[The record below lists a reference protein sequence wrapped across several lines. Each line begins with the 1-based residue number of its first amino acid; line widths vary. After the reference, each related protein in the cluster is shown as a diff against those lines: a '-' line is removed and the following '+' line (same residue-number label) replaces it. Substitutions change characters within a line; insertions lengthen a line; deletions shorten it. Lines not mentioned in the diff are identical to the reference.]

1 MKPTSVIFL
10 IVAVLLA
17 CVGFLLCMTATS
29 LATEQGIG
37 LFEQI
42 GDEDDN
48 YVSTEKI
55 NEEDLKKIVVKVGNV
70 NVNVIGGAEEA
81 RIELVNFM
89 NNSYQIQA
97 GRSTLQISDNSGI
110 SGIVDIDNFKINFHG
125 FRDYLHYISD
135 YVAGNPQKEQI
146 LNIYL
151 TDTADLVNFNITMGS
166 GDLTVSNMT
175 ADCDYKIV
183 LENGVVEIDRV
194 TTDSSIQ
201 IESTVSSN
209 IEIKDTVT
217 DELRIM
223 SPKSECFIEI
233 SDTTFSR
240 AMYVEAKSGDIVYD
254 RVESDFAGLD
264 VKFEALGIP
273 SAFSEQTIPILTL
286 NSTLPFQEKTI
297 PWLIRKLIPYP
308 RTLRLRRRP
317 LLLPKAEKRI
327 PRRPKRKPPQSPKI
341 SAISRMKRKTIPP
354 SPSPQIPSPSLLQKV
369 RSKLNKKT
377 EAFASVFL

>member
-264 VKFEALGIP
+264 VKFEALGNTVSVFGTNYTDSYVEFNAPVSGENDPVVDPEVDPVPEDTTAEEETTLAPEGGEEDTEATEEETTAEPEDIGDIEDEEENN
-273 SAFSEQTIPILTL
+273 SSVTIPANSLT
-286 NSTLPFQEKTI
+286 I
-297 PWLIRKLIPYP
+297 II
-308 RTLRLRRRP
+308 
-317 LLLPKAEKRI
+317 AEG
-327 PRRPKRKPPQSPKI
+327 KI
-341 SAISRMKRKTIPP
+341 EVK
-354 SPSPQIPSPSLLQKV
+354 
-369 RSKLNKKT
+369 
-377 EAFASVFL
+377 

>member
-37 LFEQI
+37 LFDQV
-42 GDEDDN
+42 GDADDN
-48 YVSTEKI
+48 YLSTETI
-55 NEEDLKKIVVKVGNV
+55 NEEDLKKIVVKVGDV
-70 NVNVIGGAEEA
+70 KVNVIGGATEA
-81 RIELVNFM
+81 KIELVNFM

-125 FRDYLHYISD
+125 FRDYLHYLSD
-135 YVAGNPQKEQI
+135 YIAGKPQKEQI

-151 TDTADLVNFNITMGS
+151 TDTVDLVNFNITLGS
-166 GDLTVSNMT
+166 GDLTLSNMS
-175 ADCDYKIV
+175 ADCDYKII
-183 LENGVVEIDRV
+183 LENGVVEIDNV

-209 IEIKDTVT
+209 IEINNVET

-254 RVESDFAGLD
+254 RLEADFAGLD
-264 VKFEALGIP
+264 VKFDAPGN
-273 SAFSEQTIPILTL
+273 TISVYGTNYSDSYVEFNAPIEGEDDPVTPPE
-286 NSTLPFQEKTI
+286 TEPVPDDT
-297 PWLIRKLIPYP
+297 
-308 RTLRLRRRP
+308 T
-317 LLLPKAEKRI
+317 AEEETTAA
-327 PRRPKRKPPQSPKI
+327 PEGGED
-341 SAISRMKRKTIPP
+341 ATTAEEET
-354 SPSPQIPSPSLLQKV
+354 
-369 RSKLNKKT
+369 T
-377 EAFASVFL
+377 EEPEDIGDIDDEEEN

>member
-37 LFEQI
+37 LFDQV

-48 YVSTEKI
+48 YLSTETI
-55 NEEDLKKIVVKVGNV
+55 NEEDLKKIVVKVGDV
-70 NVNVIGGAEEA
+70 KVNVIGGATEA
-81 RIELVNFM
+81 KIELVNFM

-125 FRDYLHYISD
+125 FRDYLHYLSD
-135 YVAGNPQKEQI
+135 YIAGKPQKEQI

-151 TDTADLVNFNITMGS
+151 TDTVDLVNFNITLGS
-166 GDLTVSNMT
+166 GDLTLSNMS
-175 ADCDYKIV
+175 ADCDYKII
-183 LENGVVEIDRV
+183 LENGVVEIDNV

-209 IEIKDTVT
+209 IEINNVET

-254 RVESDFAGLD
+254 RVEADFAGLD
-264 VKFEALGIP
+264 VKFDAPGNTISVYGTNYSDSYVEFNAPIEGEDNPTTPPETEPVPDDTTAEEETTAAPEGGEDATTAEEETTEEPEDIGDIDDEEENN
-273 SAFSEQTIPILTL
+273 SSVTIPANSLT
-286 NSTLPFQEKTI
+286 I
-297 PWLIRKLIPYP
+297 II
-308 RTLRLRRRP
+308 
-317 LLLPKAEKRI
+317 ADG
-327 PRRPKRKPPQSPKI
+327 KI
-341 SAISRMKRKTIPP
+341 EVK
-354 SPSPQIPSPSLLQKV
+354 
-369 RSKLNKKT
+369 
-377 EAFASVFL
+377 

>member
-37 LFEQI
+37 LFDQV

-48 YVSTEKI
+48 YLSTETI
-55 NEEDLKKIVVKVGNV
+55 NEEDLKKIVVKVGDV
-70 NVNVIGGAEEA
+70 KVNVIGGATEA
-81 RIELVNFM
+81 KIELVNFM

-125 FRDYLHYISD
+125 FRDYLHYLSD
-135 YVAGNPQKEQI
+135 YIAGKPQKEQI

-151 TDTADLVNFNITMGS
+151 TDTVDLVNFNITLGS
-166 GDLTVSNMT
+166 GDLTLSNMS
-175 ADCDYKIV
+175 ADCDYKII
-183 LENGVVEIDRV
+183 LENGVVEIDNV

-209 IEIKDTVT
+209 IEINNVET

-254 RVESDFAGLD
+254 RVEADFAGLD
-264 VKFEALGIP
+264 VKFDAPGNTISVYGTNYSDSYVEFNAPIEGEDDPVTPPETEPVPDDTTAEEETTAAPEGGEDATTAEEETTEEPEDIGDIDDEEENN
-273 SAFSEQTIPILTL
+273 SSVTIPANSLT
-286 NSTLPFQEKTI
+286 I
-297 PWLIRKLIPYP
+297 II
-308 RTLRLRRRP
+308 
-317 LLLPKAEKRI
+317 ADG
-327 PRRPKRKPPQSPKI
+327 KI
-341 SAISRMKRKTIPP
+341 EVK
-354 SPSPQIPSPSLLQKV
+354 
-369 RSKLNKKT
+369 
-377 EAFASVFL
+377 

>member
-17 CVGFLLCMTATS
+17 CLGFLLCMTATS

-37 LFEQI
+37 LFAQV

-48 YVSTEKI
+48 YVSTEAI

-70 NVNVIGGAEEA
+70 KVNVIGGAEEA
-81 RIELVNFM
+81 KIELVNFM

-125 FRDYLHYISD
+125 FRDYLHYLSD
-135 YVAGNPQKEQI
+135 YVAGKPQKEQV

-166 GDLTVSNMT
+166 GDLTVSHMQ
-175 ADCDYKIV
+175 ADCDYKIII
-183 LENGVVEIDRV
+183 ETGVVEIEDV
-194 TTDSSIQ
+194 QTDSSIQ
-201 IESTVSSN
+201 IESVVSSN
-209 IEIKDTVT
+209 IELNNVIT

-223 SPKSECFIEI
+223 SPKSECFVEI
-233 SDTTFSR
+233 ADTTFSR

-254 RVESDFAGLD
+254 RVEEDFAGLD
-264 VKFEALGIP
+264 VKFDAPGNTISVYGTNYSDSFVEFNAPIEGEDDPVTPPETEPVPEDTTVEEETTSTPEGGEEDTTAEEETTEEPEDIGDIEDEEENN
-273 SAFSEQTIPILTL
+273 SSVTIPANSLT
-286 NSTLPFQEKTI
+286 I
-297 PWLIRKLIPYP
+297 II
-308 RTLRLRRRP
+308 
-317 LLLPKAEKRI
+317 ADG
-327 PRRPKRKPPQSPKI
+327 KI
-341 SAISRMKRKTIPP
+341 EVK
-354 SPSPQIPSPSLLQKV
+354 
-369 RSKLNKKT
+369 
-377 EAFASVFL
+377 